1 MKMKILEKRIFRGRN
16 IYSHSPV
23 IRLRVDLEGHLD
35 IPTCD
40 IKGFNHT
47 LLKLL
52 PGLANHHCSRGYAGG
67 FMERLKEGTYLSHV
81 LEHVVIELQNAA
93 GYDVWF
99 GKARRAEQR
108 DTYYVIYEYLNED
121 VGLEAGRAGL
131 DLINCLLGGRE
142 ADIKAEVGHLK
153 EIGRETDLG
162 PSTLAIVEEAK
173 LRGIPFMRIGSGSI
187 IQLGYGKYQ
196 KRIEATITEN
206 TSCISVDISC
216 DKVVTK
222 ELLGEA
228 GIPVPEG
235 GVAYGTASALAI
247 ARDLGYPVVVK
258 PHNGNQGRGVSLN
271 ISSDEELLKA
281 YAIAAAVSQKV
292 IVERQI
298 EGSNYRVLVVGGSIV
313 AVSERLPAAVEGD
326 GVHTINDLIDIE
338 NSNPLRGD
346 GHEMPLT
353 RIKVDDHV
361 KFTLEKRGIGLDYI
375 PAKGETVVLREN
387 CNLST
392 GGKAVDRTDKIHPQV
407 SMMAV
412 RAAGIIGLDVAGVDI
427 TTTDISKPLQSTAGA
442 VIEVNAAPGIRMHH
456 FPSRGKA
463 RNAARSIVDMLFPNG
478 SRYSIPIV
486 SVTGTNGKTT
496 TVRMLSS
503 ILSISGYNVGCTT
516 TGGIF
521 INHKCILGGDTTGP
535 SSARTV
541 LTDRT
546 VDIAV
551 LETARG
557 GLVRSGLGYDLAD
570 VGIITN
576 ITGDHLGID
585 GIDTLSELAHVKSL
599 VAEAV
604 KYNGYVVLNA
614 DDPMTAEI
622 SGRVRSEIIYFSQ
635 RDDNMLI
642 LKSINNGRTAVFVKD
657 GTIVIAKNGKYYPLI
672 GVDEIPCTMGGRL
685 KHNIENTLAVVC
697 GAYALN
703 VPTGDIVT
711 GLKTF
716 YNDHQNNPGR
726 FNIYNVGSF
735 RVLVDY
741 GHNPAGYRAVGDA
754 LPALGAERLVG
765 IIGVPGDRLN
775 RDMIEV
781 GSICAGIFDK
791 VYIKEDKDLR
801 GRQPGETAGY
811 LLEGL
816 LSQGFSRSNAE
827 IEYDETKALW
837 KAMKS
842 ARPGDLIAIF
852 YEDLQPVLDTIERAS
867 AIKQAK
873 PRQRGV
879 YQKSAGK

>member
-1 MKMKILEKRIFRGRN
+1 MRILERRILRGRN

-23 IRLRVDLEGHLD
+23 IRLTVDLEDHCD

-40 IKGFNHT
+40 IERFNER

-67 FMERLKEGTYLSHV
+67 FKERLIEGTYLSHA
-81 LEHVVIELQNAA
+81 LEHVVIELQNVA

-99 GKARRAEQR
+99 GKARRS
-108 DTYYVIYEYLNED
+108 DTGDCYYVIYEYLNED

-131 DLINCLLGGRE
+131 DLINGLIEGRE
-142 ADIKAEVGHLK
+142 TDIDKVIGYLR
-153 EIGRETDLG
+153 EIGKETDLG

-173 LRGIPFMRIGSGSI
+173 LRGIPFMRMGSGSM
-187 IQLGYGKYQ
+187 IQMGYGRYQ

-216 DKVVTK
+216 DKTVTK
-222 ELLGEA
+222 ELLAEA
-228 GIPVPEG
+228 GIPVPDG
-235 GVAYGTASALAI
+235 GVAYGQDSAIAL

-258 PHNGNQGRGVSLN
+258 PNNGNQGRGVTLN
-271 ISSDEELLKA
+271 ITSDEQLFKA
-281 YAIAAAVSQKV
+281 YQLASAISHKV

-298 EGSNYRVLVVGGSIV
+298 EGSNYRVLVVGDSVV

-326 GVHTINDLIDIE
+326 GVHSVKELIEME
-338 NSNPLRGD
+338 NSDPLRGD
-346 GHEMPLT
+346 GHEKPLT
-353 RIKVDDHV
+353 KIKVDDHV
-361 KFTLEKRGIGLDYI
+361 MFTLGKQGLDLNYI
-375 PAKGETVVLREN
+375 PRRGETVTLREN

-392 GGKAVDRTDKIHPQV
+392 GGKAVDRTDRIHPQV

-427 TTTDISKPLQSTAGA
+427 TTTDISKPLKSTGGA
-442 VIEVNAAPGIRMHH
+442 IIEVNAAPGIRMHH
-456 FPSRGKA
+456 YPSRGKA
-463 RNAARSIVDMLFPNG
+463 RNAARAIVDMLFPRG
-478 SRYSIPIV
+478 SQYSIPIV
-486 SVTGTNGKTT
+486 SITGTNGKTT
-496 TVRMLSS
+496 TARLLSS

-516 TGGIF
+516 TGGIY

-541 LTDRT
+541 LADRT

-557 GLVRSGLGYDLAD
+557 GMVRSGLGYDLAD

-576 ITGDHLGID
+576 ITNDHLGID
-585 GIDTLSELAHVKSL
+585 GIETLSDLAYVKSL
-599 VAEAV
+599 VVEAV
-604 KYNGYVVLNA
+604 KYNGYAVLNA
-614 DDPMTAEI
+614 DDAMTAEVA
-622 SGRVRSEIIYFSQ
+622 GRVKSDIIYFSQ

-642 LKSINNGRTAVFVKD
+642 LKHINNGRTAVFVKD
-657 GTIVIAKNGKYYPLI
+657 GTILIAKNGKYYPVI
-672 GVDEIPCTMGGRL
+672 GVDDPPCTMGGRL
-685 KHNIENTLAVVC
+685 KHNVENVLAVIG

-703 VPTGDIVT
+703 VPVGDIVT

-716 YNDHQNNPGR
+716 HNDHQNNPGR

-741 GHNPAGYRAVGDA
+741 GHNPAGYRVVGEA
-754 LPALGAERLVG
+754 LATLGAERLIG
-765 IIGVPGDRLN
+765 IIGVPGDRLE

-801 GRQPGETAGY
+801 GRKVGETAGY
-811 LLEGL
+811 MMEGL
-816 LSQGFSRSNAE
+816 IREGFPRDK
-827 IEYDETKALW
+827 IILEYDETKALW
-837 KAMKS
+837 MAMRN

-852 YEDLQPVLDTIERAS
+852 YEDLQPVLDTIERAA
-867 AIKQAK
+867 AIMQAK
-873 PRQRGV
+873 PRHKELL
-879 YQKSAGK
+879 QKSAGK